1 MLRDADKLILP
12 AVRESI
18 GALEDRTDADAIY
31 AAVIKLAEQYAREID
46 ATPPDKQYYA
56 LRYLGPLL
64 LDALESLGATPVAR
78 TRTRGKEG
86 TPAGGT
92 SRLAA
97 LRAAHTAS

>member
-1 MLRDADKLILP
+1 MVRDTDKMLLP
-12 AVRESI
+12 AVKTSVA
-18 GALEDRTDADAIY
+18 ALKDRTEADDALIR
-31 AAVIKLAEQYAREID
+31 LAEQYAAEID
-46 ATPPDKQYYA
+46 ATPPEKQYYA

-64 LDALESLGATPVAR
+64 HDALESLGATPVAR

-86 TPAGGT
+86 TTAGGT

>member
-1 MLRDADKLILP
+1 MLRDTDTMLLP
-12 AVRESI
+12 AVKASVA
-18 GALEDRTDADAIY
+18 ALKDRTEADDAL
-31 AAVIKLAEQYAREID
+31 VRLAEQYAAEID
-46 ATPPDKQYYA
+46 ATPEDKQYYA

-64 LDALESLGATPVAR
+64 HDALESLGATPVAR

-97 LRAAHTAS
+97 LRAAHPAS